1 MVAMCDAGIHRF
13 EPVYMG
19 KITSRI
25 GVYLPHPMGCGEC
38 LKGMKMAEID
48 LQRKEQQSSAWLWV
62 VLAIIIIGLV
72 WWWIASRDNETAGA
86 GAPNNGV
93 ASQTGAANP
102 NLPLAAI
109 AANPDSYFG
118 QEVSGM
124 ASIIEVMSPNAFR
137 IQQDGNSMFAY
148 WPEAPTTGD
157 TPAVGQSLSLTGTVR
172 DPKNMQEYV
181 TTGMLDDATLTTL
194 QGEGA
199 FLVVT
204 NGELQDQNMGGAGGV
219 VNEMG
224 EAAGQAG
231 ETVTEGARE
240 AGEAVTPGN

>member
-1 MVAMCDAGIHRF
+1 
-13 EPVYMG
+13 
-19 KITSRI
+19 
-25 GVYLPHPMGCGEC
+25 
-38 LKGMKMAEID
+38 MAEID
-48 LQRKEQQSSAWLWV
+48 LQRKEQQSNAWLWV
-62 VLAIIIIGLV
+62 VLAIIVIGLV
-72 WWWIASRDNETAGA
+72 WWWIASRDNATAGA
-86 GAPNNGV
+86 GPGMPENGV
-93 ASQTGAANP
+93 AAQTGAANP
-102 NLPLAAI
+102 NLPIAAI
-109 AANPDSYFG
+109 NANPDNYFG

-181 TTGMLDDATLTTL
+181 TTGTLDDATMTTL

-199 FLVVT
+199 FLVIT
-204 NGELQDQNMGGAGGV
+204 NGELQDQTMGGAGGV
-219 VNEMG
+219 VDEVG

>member
-1 MVAMCDAGIHRF
+1 
-13 EPVYMG
+13 
-19 KITSRI
+19 
-25 GVYLPHPMGCGEC
+25 
-38 LKGMKMAEID
+38 MAEID
-48 LQRKEQQSSAWLWV
+48 LQRKEQQSNAWLWL

-72 WWWIASRDNETAGA
+72 WWWIASRDNQTATTM
-86 GAPNNGV
+86 PNDGV
-93 ASQTGAANP
+93 AAQTGVADP

-109 AANPDSYFG
+109 AANPDNYFG

-172 DPKNMQEYV
+172 DPMNMQEYV

-204 NGELQDQNMGGAGGV
+204 NGELQNQAMGGAGGV
-219 VNEMG
+219 VDQMG
-224 EAAGQAG
+224 ETAGQAG
-231 ETVTEGARE
+231 EAL
-240 AGEAVTPGN
+240 TPGN